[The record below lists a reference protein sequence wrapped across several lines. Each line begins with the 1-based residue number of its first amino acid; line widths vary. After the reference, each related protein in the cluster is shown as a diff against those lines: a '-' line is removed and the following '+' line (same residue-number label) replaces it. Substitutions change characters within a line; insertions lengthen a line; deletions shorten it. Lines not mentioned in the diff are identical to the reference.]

1 VFFNFTSTIAQ
12 AITNTHPSGN
22 QAETPTKA
30 TPKKGGRAAK
40 AKTPGEG
47 EADDETTPSP
57 KKKGASHKPK
67 DVPATEVTSADADT
81 GNCATAPQHAAATPT
96 KKRRGP
102 NKPKDP
108 NAPPAKRA
116 KKNAKSDAPVAAAAP
131 PDGAID
137 EDSAAANAL
146 TDGIAESPL
155 TSFFGDGNA
164 RIKTE
169 DQQADDVPLDEEEQ
183 KMVKEGLEAGIAA
196 GAVIA
201 A

>member
-1 VFFNFTSTIAQ
+1 MIAQ
-12 AITNTHPSGN
+12 AITNTHPSGD

-81 GNCATAPQHAAATPT
+81 GDCATAPQHAAATPT

-137 EDSAAANAL
+137 EDSAAAN
-146 TDGIAESPL
+146 DRNAEFPL

-164 RIKTE
+164 RVKIE